1 MQPLW
6 ERKGFL
12 LIHISHP
19 KGTVRQRS
27 HPPSPAALTG
37 AGEDVGILLV
47 GAQQPHE
54 LGGLC
59 VIQRKQA
66 DVILGGEGGQH
77 HQPLILHRA
86 GDPPRA
92 LHSPVAKDL
101 ISGHPENP
109 SLGSLQP
116 FAQKREGITLNFKV
130 GRPQRIQKSW
140 VGSLALPTYSCHPHL
155 PQLLLLLG
163 TESPLLHPDPPRCLP
178 GASSSAGPRPGPCCG
193 RSRSSGH
200 TKQRA
205 WGQSR
210 DTARCCQPT

>member
-19 KGTVRQRS
+19 KGTARQRS

-54 LGGLC
+54 FGGLC

-77 HQPLILHRA
+77 HQPLILHSA

-101 ISGHPENP
+101 I
-109 SLGSLQP
+109 LV
-116 FAQKREGITLNFKV
+116 T
-130 GRPQRIQKSW
+130 QRTPVW
-140 VGSLALPTYSCHPHL
+140 ARY
-155 PQLLLLLG
+155 
-163 TESPLLHPDPPRCLP
+163 SPLPRKEK
-178 GASSSAGPRPGPCCG
+178 G
-193 RSRSSGH
+193 
-200 TKQRA
+200 
-205 WGQSR
+205 
-210 DTARCCQPT
+210 